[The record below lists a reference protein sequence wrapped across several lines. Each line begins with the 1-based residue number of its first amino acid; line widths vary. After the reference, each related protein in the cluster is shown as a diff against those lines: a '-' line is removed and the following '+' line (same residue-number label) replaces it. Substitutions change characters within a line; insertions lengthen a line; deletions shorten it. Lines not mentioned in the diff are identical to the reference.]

1 MTDIDRNGPER
12 PESDTRNKSGQK
24 EEGSPASSRRRT
36 ISDTMMQAL
45 EDDMDR
51 RPGVYRRLA
60 AS

>member
-1 MTDIDRNGPER
+1 MTDIDRNGPVASAEAE
-12 PESDTRNKSGQK
+12 PN
-24 EEGSPASSRRRT
+24 EEGDRASAARRRAT
-36 ISDTMMQAL
+36 SDAMMQAL